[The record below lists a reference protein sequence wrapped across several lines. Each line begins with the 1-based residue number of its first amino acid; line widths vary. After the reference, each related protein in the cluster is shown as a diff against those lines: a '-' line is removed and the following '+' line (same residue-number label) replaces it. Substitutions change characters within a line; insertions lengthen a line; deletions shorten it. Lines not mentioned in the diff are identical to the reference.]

1 MRTIGA
7 VTPYERILQELADA
21 YKQRG
26 YRVMIAPASSQLPD
40 FLRAYRPDLIAE
52 NSDESV
58 VIEIKS
64 RVNASEK
71 KYWAE
76 LAEVV
81 RQHPGWRLEIVV
93 GADQDTAAHQV
104 IERPEIE
111 ERLRE
116 GLQLSEANRPNASL
130 LITWSAVEAA
140 MRLACEKHR
149 VDLPDYRPGTLI
161 TKLYTDGLIDR
172 EDYDRLMRYM
182 HMRDAVAH
190 GLRQSG
196 VDSAVI
202 KQLHHISLRL
212 LRSTR

>member
-1 MRTIGA
+1 MTTR
-7 VTPYERILQELADA
+7 VLTPYDRLLQDLADA

-26 YRVMIAPASSQLPD
+26 YRVMIAPSSSQLPE
-40 FLRAYRPDLIAE
+40 FLKAYQPDLIAE

-64 RVNASEK
+64 HEKAAQK

-76 LAEVV
+76 LAKVIQ
-81 RQHPGWRLEIVV
+81 QHPGWRLEIVV
-93 GADQDTAAHQV
+93 GVDEDTATHQV

-111 ERLRE
+111 ARLRE
-116 GLQLSEANRPNASL
+116 GLQLGEANRLDAAL
-130 LITWSAVEAA
+130 LITWSAAEAA
-140 MRLACEKHR
+140 MRLACEKHQ
-149 VDLPDYRPGTLI
+149 VDLPDYRPATMI
-161 TKLYTDGLIDR
+161 SRLYTDGLIDR
-172 EDYDRLMRYM
+172 EDYDRLLQSM

-196 VDSAVI
+196 VDSAVV

-212 LRSTR
+212 LRSAR